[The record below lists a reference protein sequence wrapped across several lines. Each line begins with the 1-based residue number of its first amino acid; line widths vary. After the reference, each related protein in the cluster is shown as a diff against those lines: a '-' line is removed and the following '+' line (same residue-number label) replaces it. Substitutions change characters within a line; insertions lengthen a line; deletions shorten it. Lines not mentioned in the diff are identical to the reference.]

1 MRPIRLLIVDDHPVV
16 REGLA
21 AMFRRSPDVEVAGEA
36 GDGQEAVSCYRTLR
50 PDVVLMDLRI
60 PLQDGLSATRE
71 ILRHDPGAKVVVLT
85 TFAEEGLARRV
96 LQAGAKGV
104 WLKDASQDDLM
115 GAVRAAAQGSVSVHP
130 LLAAS
135 LTESGAEG
143 GERAVSGREM
153 EILQLVASGRSN
165 KEIAAGLYLTENTVK
180 THLANLFAKLGV
192 HDRAEAVT
200 EGHRRGFLGD
210 RPNG

>member
-1 MRPIRLLIVDDHPVV
+1 MSVIRLLIVDDHPVV

-21 AMFRRSPDVEVAGEA
+21 AMFRSSPDLEVAGQAKDGPGAVA
-36 GDGQEAVSCYRTLR
+36 GYLELH

-60 PLQDGLSATRE
+60 PLQDGLAATRE
-71 ILRHDPGAKVVVLT
+71 ILAADPLAKVVILT

-104 WLKDASQDDLM
+104 WLKDASQDDLTA
-115 GAVRAAAQGSVSVHP
+115 AVRTAAQGGVSVHP

-135 LTESGAEG
+135 LSDPGGEG
-143 GERAVSGREM
+143 GERAMSAREL
-153 EILQLVASGRSN
+153 EILRLVASGHSN
-165 KEIAAGLYLTENTVK
+165 KEIAAQIYLTENTVK

-200 EGHRRGFLGD
+200 EGHRRGLLGGP
-210 RPNG
+210 PNG

>member
-1 MRPIRLLIVDDHPVV
+1 MTPIRLLIVDDHPVV

-36 GDGQEAVSCYRTLR
+36 GDGQEAVLCYRSLS

-71 ILRHDPGAKVVVLT
+71 ILAHDPAAKVVVLT

-115 GAVRAAAQGSVSVHP
+115 GAVRAAAQGSISVHP
-130 LLAAS
+130 LLAVS
-135 LTESGAEG
+135 LSESGALG
-143 GERAVSGREM
+143 GERAVSVREL
-153 EILQLVASGRSN
+153 EILQLVASGHSN

-200 EGHRRGFLGD
+200 EGHRRGLLGD

>member
-1 MRPIRLLIVDDHPVV
+1 
-16 REGLA
+16 
-21 AMFRRSPDVEVAGEA
+21 
-36 GDGQEAVSCYRTLR
+36 
-50 PDVVLMDLRI
+50 
-60 PLQDGLSATRE
+60 
-71 ILRHDPGAKVVVLT
+71 DPGAKVVVLT

-115 GAVRAAAQGSVSVHP
+115 GAVRAASQGSVSVHP

-143 GERAVSGREM
+143 GERAVSGREL

>member
-135 LTESGAEG
+135 LAESGADS
-143 GERAVSGREM
+143 GERAVSGREL

>member
-1 MRPIRLLIVDDHPVV
+1 MNPIRLLIVDDHPVV

-21 AMFRRSPDVEVAGEA
+21 AMFRASPDLTVAGQA
-36 GDGQEAVSCYRTLR
+36 KDGPEAVSSYREIH

-60 PLQDGLSATRE
+60 PLLDGLAATRQ
-71 ILRHDPGAKVVVLT
+71 ILSADPQAKVVILT

-96 LQAGAKGV
+96 LQGGAKGV
-104 WLKDASQDDLM
+104 WLKDASQEDLLA
-115 GAVRAAAQGSVSVHP
+115 AVRTAAQGGVSVHP

-135 LTESGAEG
+135 LADSEG
-143 GERAVSGREM
+143 GERTMSAREL
-153 EILQLVASGRSN
+153 EILRLVASGRSN
-165 KEIAAGLYLTENTVK
+165 KEIAAQIYLTENTVK

-200 EGHRRGFLGD
+200 EGHRRGLLGGP
-210 RPNG
+210 PNG